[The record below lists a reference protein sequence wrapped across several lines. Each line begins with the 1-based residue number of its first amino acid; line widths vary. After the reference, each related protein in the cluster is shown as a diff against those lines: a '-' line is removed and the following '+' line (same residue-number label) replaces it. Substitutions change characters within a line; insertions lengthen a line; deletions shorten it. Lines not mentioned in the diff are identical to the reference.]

1 MILRHMGRVISVR
14 KAALAQELLL
24 ASAPVVFVKTEKS
37 RMSARNSDRRD
48 EFIRS
53 GANEKDPGH
62 FAQGFL
68 ERFYSGT
75 F

>member
-37 RMSARNSDRRD
+37 
-48 EFIRS
+48 
-53 GANEKDPGH
+53 
-62 FAQGFL
+62 
-68 ERFYSGT
+68 
-75 F
+75 